1 MKLEAVLETLQKL
14 LPKESYLN
22 LDEKE
27 IFDGYVTAIL
37 DYTDGKNI
45 CGSIKI
51 NKRKKDR
58 KYSLE
63 VSSIRYYSREKKCT
77 LTGTQILNWIKK
89 INELKIFKSISLVDA
104 SSITFP
110 KSKVSVPLTRFRK
123 FVFGKGWY
131 ESYGFFPSGYGE
143 QKLYQT
149 SFLNFQRNSINN
161 LGMLLYCIFKDLLRV
176 ELKDG
181 EYKVTRLYHNKFK
194 IPNSYEKDVIKKVNK
209 VLTENF
215 GCEKVGGIV
224 ISDLLDFIYEYGN
237 FMSLLYIITKIGV
250 CLPSESGIVYDA
262 FKKNTPD
269 NTCILK
275 ALTPGNMRKIID
287 KTLKFEDSAKDTLRY
302 IEVLDCVLHLC
313 EILGIL
319 YIPRHLF
326 MTKRLK
332 THKKNTER
340 CVKSFKKYQKKTNEI

>member
-1 MKLEAVLETLQKL
+1 MKLEEILETLQKL
-14 LPKESYLN
+14 LPKESYLI
-22 LDEKE
+22 LDEKD
-27 IFDGYVTAIL
+27 IYDGYVTAIL

-45 CGSIKI
+45 CGSIIITKS
-51 NKRKKDR
+51 KMAR

-63 VSSIRYYSREKKCT
+63 VSSIRYHSREKKCT

-89 INELKIFKSISLVDA
+89 IHELKIFKSISLTDA

-110 KSKVSVPLTRFRK
+110 KSKVSIPLTRFRK

-131 ESYGFFPSGYGE
+131 ESYGFFPTYGE
-143 QKLYQT
+143 QKLYQK
-149 SFLNFQRNSINN
+149 SFLDFQRNSINN
-161 LGMLLYCIFKDLLRV
+161 LGILLYCILKDLLRV
-176 ELKDG
+176 ELKNG
-181 EYKVTRLYHNKFK
+181 EYKVTRLYYNKFK
-194 IPNSYEKDVIKKVNK
+194 IPASYEKDVIKKVSK

-215 GCEKVGGIV
+215 GCKGVSRTV
-224 ISDLLDFIYEYGN
+224 ISELLEFIYEYGN
-237 FMSLLYIITKIGV
+237 FMSLLSILMKIGV

-262 FKKNTPD
+262 FKNNTPD

-287 KTLKFEDSAKDTLRY
+287 KTLKFEDSAKDTIQY
-302 IEVLDCVLHLC
+302 IEMLDCVLHVC
-313 EILGIL
+313 YILDIL
-319 YIPRHLF
+319 YIPTHLV
-326 MTKRLK
+326 MTKRLR